1 MRKVGKIKY
10 FKSVESARR
19 WAAENLRFP
28 YGGRLSIMRTA
39 SDIDGSDRWAIS
51 YQEYEVVTQ

>member
-51 YQEYEVVTQ
+51 